1 MAEIINLRMARKAKA
16 RTEADKQAQA
26 NRALHGQSKG
36 QRAIAKAEKVRAE
49 RLLDGVR
56 REDVDDPQP

>member
-16 RTEADKQAQA
+16 RGEAETQAQA

-36 QRAIAKAEKVRAE
+36 QRAIAKAEKARTE
-49 RLLDGVR
+49 RLLDGAR
-56 REDVDDPQP
+56 REDAGDPKA